1 MGTVSLFRLSRRQ
14 SQAMRLHILLV
25 CLLVG
30 LAASSPFPGY
40 KTVEQ
45 QPTGANLQV
54 RVLRKIW
61 NKISNL
67 PIIGTFLTQ
76 VDKLVR
82 NIEESVKK
90 NLEMEDVEEYVVY
103 VEYVA
108 PVVEVEEE
116 KSIFDGIFKTIL
128 DKLKENLKDK
138 SKEKL
143 YAVWE
148 KFKSLPIINRFFDV
162 VVEND
167 VVIEETFGR
176 VLGIEVHLAETIL
189 SIEEA
194 FASNILTELF
204 EHVNSTLKKV
214 EESNFLTNVL
224 TDLMGGVAEEFN
236 FTEIEEALLLVP
248 WDVLNVTL
256 NLKTFNDKNIQKL
269 IDSFTPLMN
278 HISEK
283 LLKNED
289 KIFDKVERVVSD
301 EAKERGIEE
310 RGLTKSV
317 TEFRKK
323 LGKILEKIKNQP
335 IIRKLIPLLTLI
347 DIGEGTVKYANLWK
361 KSRKYQ

>member
-1 MGTVSLFRLSRRQ
+1 MGTVSLFRLSRTQ
-14 SQAMRLHILLV
+14 NQAMRIHILLV

-82 NIEESVKK
+82 NIGESVKK

-108 PVVEVEEE
+108 PGVEE
-116 KSIFDGIFKTIL
+116 
-128 DKLKENLKDK
+128 
-138 SKEKL
+138 
-143 YAVWE
+143 V
-148 KFKSLPIINRFFDV
+148 V

-167 VVIEETFGR
+167 VVIEKTFGR

-189 SIEEA
+189 GIEEA
-194 FASNILTELF
+194 FESNILTELF
-204 EHVNSTLKKV
+204 EHVNSTLKKI
-214 EESNFLTNVL
+214 EESNFLTNVV

-236 FTEIEEALLLVP
+236 FTEIEEAMLQVP

-256 NLKTFNDKNIQKL
+256 NLKTFNDKNIQEL

-283 LLKNED
+283 LSKHED
-289 KIFDKVERVVSD
+289 KIFDKVDKVVSD
-301 EAKERGIEE
+301 EAEERGIEE

-335 IIRKLIPLLTLI
+335 IIR
-347 DIGEGTVKYANLWK
+347 
-361 KSRKYQ
+361 S